1 MEVLNKYDLNVC
13 NIQVCLQEIWR
24 NWMGYY
30 IYRYDMI
37 SMKCSG
43 MPPGVLEGQDGETKE
58 MCYD

>member
-1 MEVLNKYDLNVC
+1 MFVIFRYASRISE
-13 NIQVCLQEIWR
+13 WTG
-24 NWMGYY
+24 WGYY